1 MYKVDI
7 DKLQN
12 IWEISKQNLSN
23 QNIIILNESV
33 SLVKSNFCIFI

>member
-7 DKLQN
+7 YKLQN

>member
-7 DKLQN
+7 YKLQN

-23 QNIIILNESV
+23 QNITILNESV